1 MTTSICR
8 VCKMKVEDIFST
20 VLLQKHPTQ
29 YFQCLDCGYV
39 QTEEPYWLEEAYKTS
54 INDSDTG
61 MIMRNLW
68 HRNITGTLI
77 YFLFN
82 NKGNFLDY
90 GGGYGVF
97 VRLMRDVGF
106 DFYWQDKHTENL
118 FAKGFE
124 FQNSEKLIVELL
136 TCFEAFEHFVDPLTE
151 LENLLSISRNILLS
165 TELIPEPT
173 PSPGEWWYYGVEHG
187 QHIGFFRE
195 KTFEYLAEK
204 HNLHFYTN
212 GQNIHLLTDKRF
224 ITPHFFKWITKVSKY
239 TTPLIQKRM
248 QSLTWKD
255 MEKLK
260 AVSS

>member
-68 HRNITGTLI
+68 FRNVAATTIF
-77 YFLFN
+77 FLYDY
-82 NKGNFLDY
+82 KGKFLDY

-118 FAKGFE
+118 FAKEFE
-124 FQNSEKLIVELL
+124 FPASE
-136 TCFEAFEHFVDPLTE
+136 
-151 LENLLSISRNILLS
+151 N
-165 TELIPEPT
+165 
-173 PSPGEWWYYGVEHG
+173 
-187 QHIGFFRE
+187 
-195 KTFEYLAEK
+195 
-204 HNLHFYTN
+204 
-212 GQNIHLLTDKRF
+212 
-224 ITPHFFKWITKVSKY
+224 
-239 TTPLIQKRM
+239 
-248 QSLTWKD
+248 
-255 MEKLK
+255 
-260 AVSS
+260 